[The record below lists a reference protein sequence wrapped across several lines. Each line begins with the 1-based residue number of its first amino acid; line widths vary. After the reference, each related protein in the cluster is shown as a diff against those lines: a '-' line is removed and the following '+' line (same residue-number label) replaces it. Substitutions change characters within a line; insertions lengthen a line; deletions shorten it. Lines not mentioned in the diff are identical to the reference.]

1 MSQLSKKLSTAKI
14 YGKIV
19 ARTLPEDGSV
29 KPLYTIIGVAQG
41 VKEGTSDYG
50 DWVGLLGQF
59 EAVNRDT
66 GERFASANV
75 FLPDVAQDLIVA
87 QLRSGA
93 QNVQFAFTIGA
104 RVDDSSTVGYTY
116 TAEPILAPDQ
126 KDPLEELRQSA
137 FAALPAPEK
146 AEGKKA
152 AKK

>member
-29 KPLYTIIGVAQG
+29 KPLYTIIGMAQG
-41 VKEGTSDYG
+41 IKEGTSDYG

-87 QLRSGA
+87 QLKGGS

-104 RVDDSSTVGYTY
+104 RVDDTSTVGYTY

-126 KDPLEELRQSA
+126 KDPLEELRQTA
-137 FAALPAPEK
+137 FLQLEAPK
-146 AEGKKA
+146 ASKK
-152 AKK
+152 K